1 MIFVK
6 GYGQMCNNIL
16 QYTHAYV
23 WGKANGVPVVSMRF
37 SYRYRYFNVCEN
49 PSHWWGT
56 YLYAKILIKLRLIK
70 CYFLDDPADVTPQ
83 VLEELKKRKLIAVDG
98 WYFRFPELFLENKEE
113 IKEMFTIKSEY
124 LRDIKPYMN
133 KRLKEADIS
142 LAVHIRRGD
151 YKTWMGGKYYFSDD
165 VYINHIRQFM
175 QFFPEKK
182 VAVFICTNDRKLNIQ
197 KYRESLKTEDVY
209 LPKGNEIED
218 LYVLS
223 QCDYILGV
231 KSTFSLMASFYND
244 RPLYWIVDK
253 DEPMKL
259 EKFTNFESEFMNV

>member
-23 WGKANGVPVVSMRF
+23 WGKANDIRVVSMRF
-37 SYRYRYFNVCEN
+37 SYRYRYFDVCDN

-56 YLYAKILIKLRLIK
+56 YLYAKLLIKLRLIK
-70 CYFLDDPADVTPQ
+70 CFFLDDPADVTP
-83 VLEELKKRKLIAVDG
+83 EIINELKKRKLVAVDG
-98 WYFRFPELFLENKEE
+98 WHFRFPDLFLANKNE
-113 IKEMFTIKSEY
+113 IKRMFSIKPKY
-124 LRDIKPYMN
+124 LKRIEPYMN
-133 KRLKEADIS
+133 TRMQKADVC

-151 YKTWMGGKYYFSDD
+151 YKTWMGGRFFFSDD
-165 VYINHIRQFM
+165 VYIDHIRQFM
-175 QFFPEKK
+175 ELFPKK
-182 VAVFICTNDRKLNIQ
+182 KFAVFICTNDRKLNLKKYKEALNIQ
-197 KYRESLKTEDVY
+197 DIY
-209 LPKGNEIED
+209 LPNGNEIED

-244 RPLYWIVDK
+244 RPLYWIMDK
-253 DEPMKL
+253 NEPIKL
-259 EKFTNFESEFMNV
+259 ENFTSFESQFMNV

>member
-16 QYTHAYV
+16 QFTHAYV
-23 WGKANGVPVVSMRF
+23 WGKANGIPVVSMRF
-37 SYRYRYFNVCEN
+37 SYRYRYFNVCDY
-49 PSHWWGT
+49 PPHWWGT
-56 YLYAKILIKLRLIK
+56 YLYAKLLIKLRLIK

-83 VLEELKKRKLIAVDG
+83 VFDELKKRKLIAVDG
-98 WYFRFPELFLENKEE
+98 WYFRFPELFLENKKE
-113 IKEMFTIKSEY
+113 IKEMFTIKQKY
-124 LRDIKPYMN
+124 LNKIGPYMDSCLS
-133 KRLKEADIS
+133 KADIS

-175 QFFPEKK
+175 NFFQDKK
-182 VAVFICTNDRKLNIQ
+182 IAVFICTNDRKLNIN
-197 KYRESLKTEDVY
+197 KYRELLKTEDVY

-223 QCDYILGV
+223 HCDYILGV
-231 KSTFSLMASFYND
+231 KSTFSLMAAFYND
-244 RPLYWIVDK
+244 RPFYWIVDK

-259 EKFTNFESEFMNV
+259 DNFTDFESEFMNV